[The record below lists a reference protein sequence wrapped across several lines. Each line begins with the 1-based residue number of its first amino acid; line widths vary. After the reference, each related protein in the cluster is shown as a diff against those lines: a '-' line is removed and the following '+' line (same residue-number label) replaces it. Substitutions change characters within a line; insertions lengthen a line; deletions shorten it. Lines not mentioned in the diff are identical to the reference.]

1 MQNNPASEFN
11 PRDLDHEIRADDCRQ
26 TRKLISAQKD
36 LQDALAAYIDA
47 ETKQQYVWMRERST
61 MRNPHPDCRSKC
73 PLKNELRDSTCDDC
87 LSCVGC
93 RNRASNFRN
102 ARCQDFDEAL
112 RVVAEMQAMIDL
124 DGESLRIWIALNG
137 RNQPKT
143 KPADHD
149 IRLDP
154 PVPTFME

>member
-11 PRDLDHEIRADDCRQ
+11 PTDLDHEIRDNDSRQ
-26 TRKLISAQKD
+26 TRKLIGAQKD
-36 LQDALAAYIDA
+36 LKEALFAYIDA

-61 MRNPHPDCRSKC
+61 MRNPDPDCRSKC
-73 PLKNELRDSTCDDC
+73 PLENELRDSIRIDC

-112 RVVAEMQAMIDL
+112 RVLAEMQAMVDL
-124 DGESLRIWIALNG
+124 DGEALRIWVALNG
-137 RNQPKT
+137 NNLPKT

-149 IRLDP
+149 CRLDP

>member
-1 MQNNPASEFN
+1 MQNNPATRLN
-11 PRDLDHEIRADDCRQ
+11 PTDLDCEIRADDNLQ
-26 TRKLISAQKD
+26 TRKLIRAQKD
-36 LQDALAAYIDA
+36 TQNALDAYIDA

-61 MRNPHPDCRSKC
+61 MRNPRYDCRSKC
-73 PLKNELRDSTCDDC
+73 SDNSKDC
-87 LSCVGC
+87 FACVGC

-112 RVVAEMQAMIDL
+112 RILAEMQAMIDL
-124 DGESLRIWIALNG
+124 DGETLRIWIALNG
-137 RNQPKT
+137 RNAPKT

-154 PVPTFME
+154 PTPTFME

>member
-36 LQDALAAYIDA
+36 LQDALTAYIDA

-61 MRNPHPDCRSKC
+61 MRNSHPDCRLQKTYA
-73 PLKNELRDSTCDDC
+73 KDC
-87 LSCVGC
+87 FACTSC
-93 RNRASNFRN
+93 RNRASSFRN

-112 RVVAEMQAMIDL
+112 RVVAEMRAMIDL
-124 DGESLRIWIALNG
+124 DGEALRIWVALNG
-137 RNQPKT
+137 GNAPKT

>member
-1 MQNNPASEFN
+1 
-11 PRDLDHEIRADDCRQ
+11 
-26 TRKLISAQKD
+26 
-36 LQDALAAYIDA
+36 
-47 ETKQQYVWMRERST
+47 
-61 MRNPHPDCRSKC
+61 MRNPHPECRAKC
-73 PLKNELRDSTCDDC
+73 PLENELRRDSTRNDC

-112 RVVAEMQAMIDL
+112 RVVAEMRAMIDL
-124 DGESLRIWIALNG
+124 DGEALRIWIALNG
-137 RNQPKT
+137 GNAPKT